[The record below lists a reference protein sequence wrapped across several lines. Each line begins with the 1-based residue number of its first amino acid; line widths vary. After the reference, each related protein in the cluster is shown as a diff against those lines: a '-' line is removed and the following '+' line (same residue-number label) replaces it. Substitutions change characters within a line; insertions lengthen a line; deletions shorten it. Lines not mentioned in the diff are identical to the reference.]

1 MVSGLVEG
9 GVRFVVIGGVA
20 GAAHGSRRLTD
31 DLDIC
36 YEPSQE
42 NRKRLAARLGLWR
55 AYPRGVELSL
65 PFVLDEVT
73 LHRSPMLTL
82 RTDEGDLD
90 CFIAVKGVGVYS
102 DVAAASDPA
111 NVGALQFRV
120 LSLPA
125 LIKAKRAAGRP
136 KDQEALL
143 ELEALQE
150 LAPRPRGAAANSRP
164 RRHPPDS

>member
-1 MVSGLVEG
+1 MSLLSMVAGLVAGE
-9 GVRFVVIGGVA
+9 VRFVVIGGVA

-36 YEPSQE
+36 YEPSPE
-42 NRKRLAARLGLWR
+42 NRKRLAARLGLWH
-55 AYPRGVELSL
+55 AYPRGVELGL

-73 LHRSPMLTL
+73 LYRCPMLTL

-90 CFIAVKGVGVYS
+90 CFIGVKGVGTYS
-102 DVAAASDPA
+102 VVAAASDA
-111 NVGALQFRV
+111 ATVGGLEFRV

-143 ELEALQE
+143 ELEALAE
-150 LAPRPRGAAANSRP
+150 LG
-164 RRHPPDS
+164 RR

>member
-1 MVSGLVEG
+1 MSLLSMVAGLTDA

-36 YEPSQE
+36 YDPDLE
-42 NRKRLAARLGLWR
+42 NRRRLANRLGLWH
-55 AYPRGVELSL
+55 AYPRGVELGL
-65 PFVLDEVT
+65 PFVLDDVT

-90 CFIAVKGVGVYS
+90 CFTAVKGVGVYS
-102 DVAAASDPA
+102 DVAAASDA
-111 NVGALQFRV
+111 VTVGALEFRV

-143 ELEALQE
+143 ELEAL
-150 LAPRPRGAAANSRP
+150 AALSSR
-164 RRHPPDS
+164 RNA

>member
-1 MVSGLVEG
+1 MSLLSMVAGLVDG

-42 NRKRLAARLGLWR
+42 NRRRLAARLGLWH
-55 AYPRGVELSL
+55 AYPRGVELGL
-65 PFVLDEVT
+65 PFVMDDVT
-73 LHRSPMLTL
+73 LDRSPMLTL

-90 CFIAVKGVGVYS
+90 CFTGVKGVGTFK

-111 NVGALQFRV
+111 RVGSVEFRV

-143 ELEALQE
+143 ELEALAA
-150 LAPRPRGAAANSRP
+150 LTSSPRYSA
-164 RRHPPDS
+164 